1 MRKRLIVVLMLM
13 MALVITGAW
22 LTTADA
28 QYKAEGAKKKQ
39 KQAEVKVDTCYGCHD
54 PIKQLHTMGKHS
66 KNNCVNCH
74 SGDFKKH
81 AENPGPE
88 TRPVTDTSWEAC
100 GACHKE
106 QFESFMKVAMHRP
119 ARDEKSQLTNR
130 SPNPFWDKL
139 MAGHGFTKEHALT
152 RSHVNMLTDHY
163 VVDRA
168 YGGRFQGKNGWNYI
182 LEKGRAWDILMDTQP
197 TATVHKSFITQGAAA
212 ANPVCLQCKSQDQI
226 LKWAYMGDPLPGT
239 EWSRKSFVPDLA
251 KATNHGLNCFYCHDP
266 HAAKP
271 RVVRDGLIQALTR
284 PEADTLWHKDQKHT
298 NFKVIDLGLRGFNR
312 KIAILE
318 KYDTRLQC
326 GQCHVEYNCNPG
338 YDPRNADTSKYTV
351 TMDSP
356 LTNHFPY
363 KDVLGLYDHYVK
375 QVNFLDFKHALTGG
389 LLWKAQHP
397 ESETYY
403 NSKHAKAGVGCDA
416 CHTPKMKDKKSGK
429 TFTSHFAVSPRVML
443 KETCLASKCHPK
455 WTEEQA
461 KYSIDSIKAFGKG
474 KMRKAEFWLDALID
488 KILEGK
494 KAGLAADVIK
504 QAQDQHLRAHILWE
518 YWTAENSDG
527 FHNPELARESLTR
540 SVDESMKGIKI
551 INDALGTA
559 KTASA
564 APAAVK

>member
-1 MRKRLIVVLMLM
+1 MMRKRFIGFFMLM
-13 MALVITGAW
+13 TALVVTGAW
-22 LTTADA
+22 LNTADA
-28 QYKAEGAKKKQ
+28 QYKAEGAKKK
-39 KQAEVKVDTCYGCHD
+39 KQAAVKVETCYGCHE
-54 PIKQLHTMGKHS
+54 PIMKLHTMGKHS
-66 KNNCVNCH
+66 RNNCVNCH

-81 AENPGPE
+81 AENPGPDN
-88 TRPVTDTSWEAC
+88 RPVTDTSWEAC
-100 GACHKE
+100 GQCHKE
-106 QFESFMKVAMHRP
+106 QFESFRKVAMHRP

-139 MAGHGFTKEHALT
+139 MAGHGFTKEHGLT

-226 LKWAYMGDPLPGT
+226 LKWAYMGDPVPGA

-298 NFKVIDLGLRGFNR
+298 NFKVIDMGLRGFNR
-312 KIAILE
+312 KIAILD

-338 YDPRNADTSKYTV
+338 YDPRNEDTSKYTV

-397 ESETYY
+397 ESETFY
-403 NSKHAKAGVGCDA
+403 NSKHAKAGVGCDS
-416 CHTPKMKDKKSGK
+416 CHTPKMKDKKTGK
-429 TFTSHFAVSPRVML
+429 MFTSHFAVSPRVML
-443 KETCLASKCHPK
+443 KETCLAAKCHPT

-494 KAGLAADVIK
+494 KAGLAVDVIK
-504 QAQDQHLRAHILWE
+504 QAQDQHLKAHILWE

-540 SVDESMKGIKI
+540 SVDESMKGIKV
-551 INDALGTA
+551 INDALGA
-559 KTASA
+559 KTAQA
-564 APAAVK
+564 APASTK

>member
-1 MRKRLIVVLMLM
+1 MQDKRIAIIIIMF
-13 MALVITGAW
+13 ALVIAGAS

-28 QYKAEGAKKKQ
+28 QYKAAGAKKKQ
-39 KQAEVKVDTCYGCHD
+39 ADVKVEMCYGCHD

-66 KNNCVNCH
+66 KNNCTNCH

-81 AENPGPE
+81 MESPGPD
-88 TRPVTDTSWEAC
+88 TRPATDTSWEAC
-100 GACHKE
+100 GVCHKE
-106 QFESFMKVAMHRP
+106 QFESFMQVAMNRP

-139 MAGHGFTKEHALT
+139 MAGHGFTKEHNLT

-197 TATVHKSFITQGAAA
+197 TATEHRSFITQGAAA

-226 LKWAYMGDPLPGT
+226 LKWAYMGDPVPGAQ
-239 EWSRKSFVPDLA
+239 WSRKSFVPDLA
-251 KATNHGLNCFYCHDP
+251 KDLNHGLNCFYCHDP

-284 PEADTLWHKDQKHT
+284 PEADTLWHKDPKHT
-298 NFKVIDLGLRGFNR
+298 NIKVIDMGLRGFNR
-312 KIAILE
+312 KIAILD

-326 GQCHVEYNCNPG
+326 GQCHVEYNCNDG
-338 YDPRNADTSKYTV
+338 YDPRNPDTSKKTV
-351 TMDSP
+351 GYDSP

-363 KDVLGLYDHYVK
+363 KDVFGLYDHYK
-375 QVNFLDFKHALTGG
+375 NQVNFLDFKHTLTGG

-397 ESETYY
+397 ESETFY
-403 NSKHAKAGVGCDA
+403 NSKHAKAGAGCDS
-416 CHTPKMKDKKSGK
+416 CHTPKMKNKKTGK
-429 TFTSHFAVSPRVML
+429 TFTSHFAVSPRVQL
-443 KETCLASKCHPK
+443 KETCLAAKCHPT

-474 KMRKAEFWLDALID
+474 KMRKAEFWLAALID
-488 KILEGK
+488 KIVEGK
-494 KAGLAADVIK
+494 KAGLGDDVIK
-504 QAQDQHLRAHILWE
+504 QAQDQHLKAHILWE

-551 INDALGTA
+551 ISDALGAKSTA
-559 KTASA
+559 A
-564 APAAVK
+564 AAK

>member
-1 MRKRLIVVLMLM
+1 MWKKMLM
-13 MALVITGAW
+13 AFMLVSALVAAGAW
-22 LTTADA
+22 LNTADA
-28 QYKAEGAKKKQ
+28 QYKAEAGKKRQ
-39 KQAEVKVDTCYGCHD
+39 KQADVKVDACYGCHD

-66 KNNCVNCH
+66 KNNCTNCH

-81 AENPGPE
+81 MENPGPD
-88 TRPVTDTSWEAC
+88 TRPITDTSWEAC
-100 GACHKE
+100 GQCHKE
-106 QFESFMKVAMHRP
+106 QFDSFMKVAMHRP

-139 MAGHGFTKEHALT
+139 MAGHGFTKEHNLT

-182 LEKGRAWDILMDTQP
+182 LEKGKAWDILMDTQP
-197 TATVHKSFITQGAAA
+197 TATQHRSFITQGAAA

-226 LKWAYMGDPLPGT
+226 LKWAYMGDPVPGV

-271 RVVRDGLIQALTR
+271 RVVRDALIQALTR

-298 NFKVIDLGLRGFNR
+298 NFKVIDMGLRGFNR
-312 KIAILE
+312 KIAILD

-338 YDPRNADTSKYTV
+338 YDPRNPDTSKYTV

-363 KDVLGLYDHYVK
+363 KDVLGLYDHYVN
-375 QVNFLDFKHALTGG
+375 QVHFLDFKHALTGG

-397 ESETYY
+397 ESETFY
-403 NSKHAKAGVGCDA
+403 NSKHAKAGVSCDS
-416 CHTPKMKDKKSGK
+416 CHTPKMKDKKTGK
-429 TFTSHFAVSPRVML
+429 IYTSHFAVSPRVQL
-443 KETCLASKCHPK
+443 KETCLASKCHPT

-461 KYSIDSIKAFGKG
+461 KYSMDSIKAFGKG
-474 KMRKAEFWLDALID
+474 KMRKAEFWLAALID
-488 KILEGK
+488 KIVEGK
-494 KAGLAADVIK
+494 KAGLAEDVIK
-504 QAQDQHLRAHILWE
+504 QAQDQHLKAHILWE

-540 SVDESMKGIKI
+540 SVDESVKGIKI
-551 INDALGTA
+551 INDALGAKTTTATA
-559 KTASA
+559 K
-564 APAAVK
+564 